1 MLLKLLGQVSSF
13 IPLRERWD
21 GPPAWRPGALSS
33 TADDERRSWP
43 HCAPGPCAPGQ
54 TGATHVTKAAA
65 AMNPSSNTAGFAK
78 PRRAMTVVM
87 RWPRPGPNYRRRCR
101 SVSTHIEK
109 LCRTRFLRCC
119 GCGHGD
125 RVRWMLVTVLVGAI
139 RACVS
144 AALSHTG
151 TRDRAFA
158 ALAPNGHRFGGSRAA
173 CVRRTTSPKAAEA
186 ALALAL
192 ALVEAHAAERARAYT
207 FRYRMCTCEHPFHA

>member
-87 RWPRPGPNYRRRCR
+87 RWPRPGPQLPTQMQVGVNPHRKIVQDTVFALLRLRARRPGALDVGYGACWGDPGLCWRCVEPYKDKGPR
-101 SVSTHIEK
+101 I
-109 LCRTRFLRCC
+109 CRP
-119 GCGHGD
+119 
-125 RVRWMLVTVLVGAI
+125 
-139 RACVS
+139 RAQ
-144 AALSHTG
+144 
-151 TRDRAFA
+151 R
-158 ALAPNGHRFGGSRAA
+158 PP
-173 CVRRTTSPKAAEA
+173 VRRLARGMRAGKAEQPPPK
-186 ALALAL
+186 LPKQL
-192 ALVEAHAAERARAYT
+192 
-207 FRYRMCTCEHPFHA
+207 